1 MEDLH
6 FLPSLASLS
15 DAAENQS
22 WQSVLCS
29 AQACSFVRWCQQGSS
44 FFQYLTLVPTG
55 PDPQELGFLPRSWGV
70 LWVDRSR
77 ASRTSKK
84 NLRAA
89 FCPPTP
95 GSYCLSSP
103 ANFILSFIS
112 QSGISKL
119 AENANLSKWEQSSF
133 INFGM
138 NLLTPKILAP
148 RSRFQASTTR
158 HQGSYYPGTRFLHL
172 QFLESMIFASYFA
185 SFA

>member
-1 MEDLH
+1 MDWASRSKRLRVRHRKWSRYCLTGYLLLSRTPCGWVQRLQKNSVLRQIFFQLESH
-6 FLPSLASLS
+6 FYFLWKTRKYNCGKWMSVSLPVFLLLASGFWRSGVVLALLS
-15 DAAENQS
+15 S
-22 WQSVLCS
+22 RTRFL
-29 AQACSFVRWCQQGSS
+29 
-44 FFQYLTLVPTG
+44 LVPIG

-103 ANFILSFIS
+103 ANFISSFIS

-119 AENANLSKWEQSSF
+119 AENANLSKWE
-133 INFGM
+133 
-138 NLLTPKILAP
+138 
-148 RSRFQASTTR
+148 
-158 HQGSYYPGTRFLHL
+158 
-172 QFLESMIFASYFA
+172 
-185 SFA
+185 

>member
-1 MEDLH
+1 MYLFCILSTH
-6 FLPSLASLS
+6 SLS
-15 DAAENQS
+15 RSLFPFHVHGHIVVCYLFLIYQSGGTRERAEALGFS
-22 WQSVLCS
+22 TLSSLEGELTLYS
-29 AQACSFVRWCQQGSS
+29 DSS
-44 FFQYLTLVPTG
+44 FFLLNCFSQKNQESKLSLVPTG

-119 AENANLSKWEQSSF
+119 AENANLSKWE
-133 INFGM
+133 
-138 NLLTPKILAP
+138 
-148 RSRFQASTTR
+148 
-158 HQGSYYPGTRFLHL
+158 
-172 QFLESMIFASYFA
+172 
-185 SFA
+185 